1 MKKKIIAL
9 ATAAMCMTGSINTV
23 FASTFA
29 DINDVPWPEAAK
41 YIDEAASLGLM
52 AGYTENGKKLC
63 KARNNVTYN
72 EAMQLVYQIM
82 CSYNSANKA
91 SASVIS
97 KWTSTMK
104 NANIPSWAYECV
116 AYGLENSILSSN
128 DLKIFMSSSTEQR
141 NATREDVGVIFGKAL
156 SKVYTVN
163 QSAALKYND
172 KNAITASSVPYLEL
186 LNRLNL
192 MVGDANNN
200 FNPKANINR
209 AEMAVLSTKTYK
221 ELKGTGSGGNTGGP
235 VVNEQIVGEVT
246 KISDDS
252 ITVKTTAGEKTA
264 KIDSKVY
271 VMYEG
276 DKGEV
281 ADINEGDSVIVV
293 VNNGTATFITA
304 YSSGT
309 SSNIKEGT
317 ITSISK
323 TRITIENGSKKATY
337 KFDDDYNDVTLKL
350 DGKTSKDIDDL
361 IELVK
366 DGENIEAEITAD
378 KNGYVTKITAETVE
392 KKALEGTVTGLT
404 SSKITIKVDGKTYS
418 YYLLDDTDDI
428 EVKLDGKTVDFD
440 DLKDEYDDDET
451 LEVEL
456 KLNSKKEV
464 TEIKA
469 ETESSSTS
477 ASGKLTK
484 LSTKSITIKP
494 SSGSSKTYDIKS
506 GVTVTIDGSSSS
518 ISKLKDRFD
527 DDKEYTVKL
536 TLSGGKVTKIAASL
550 EDEDEE
556 SSTSGR
562 VESIDEDRIK
572 IKDSNGK
579 YHTYT
584 YSSKGCDFYV
594 DGKIKGMSS
603 VISSYGSGN
612 KNVKAYITLNGADRA
627 EKVKIETND
636 SSSDTDEDEGTL
648 VSISS
653 KEIKIKLSDG
663 DKVTHK
669 LAKSCKVTIDGKSSS
684 VSKLE
689 DKVDDDEEFEVEL
702 TFDDDDKVSKI
713 KASSAKESVSGN
725 LLSIDEDKVKIGEKL
740 SGGSYTGK
748 VYYLAGSVTVIVD
761 GDEMDLDEF
770 IGKAP
775 GRDYTVQLSRNSDGK
790 VTKIVDKEI
799 GRAHV

>member
-264 KIDSKVY
+264 KIDSKVS

-361 IELVK
+361 IKLVK
-366 DGENIEAEITAD
+366 DGKNIEAEITAD

-451 LEVEL
+451 LEVKL

-469 ETESSSTS
+469 EKGSSSTS

-506 GVTVTIDGSSSS
+506 GVKVTIDGSSSS

-550 EDEDEE
+550 KDEDEE

-627 EKVKIETND
+627 EKVKIETNG
-636 SSSDTDEDEGTL
+636 SSSDTEKDEGTL

-689 DKVDDDEEFEVEL
+689 DKVDDDEEFEVKL

-740 SGGSYTGK
+740 SGGSYTGNI
-748 VYYLAGSVTVIVD
+748 YYLAGSVTVIVD
-761 GDEMDLDEF
+761 GDKMDLDEF

-790 VTKIVDKEI
+790 VTKIVAKEK
-799 GRAHV
+799 

>member
-264 KIDSKVY
+264 KIDSKVS
-271 VMYEG
+271 VIYEG

-361 IELVK
+361 IKLVK
-366 DGENIEAEITAD
+366 DGKNIEAEITAD

-451 LEVEL
+451 LEVKL

-469 ETESSSTS
+469 EKGSSSTS

-506 GVTVTIDGSSSS
+506 GVKVTIDGSSSS

-550 EDEDEE
+550 KDEDEE

-627 EKVKIETND
+627 EKVKIETNG
-636 SSSDTDEDEGTL
+636 SSSDTEKDEGTL

-689 DKVDDDEEFEVEL
+689 DKVDDDEEFEVKL

-790 VTKIVDKEI
+790 VTKIVAKEK
-799 GRAHV
+799 

>member
-128 DLKIFMSSSTEQR
+128 DLKIFMLSSTEQR

-264 KIDSKVY
+264 KIDSKVS

-361 IELVK
+361 IKLVK
-366 DGENIEAEITAD
+366 DGKNIEAEITAD

-451 LEVEL
+451 LKVEL

-469 ETESSSTS
+469 EKGSSSTS

-550 EDEDEE
+550 EDEDKE

-636 SSSDTDEDEGTL
+636 SSSDTEEDEGTL

-689 DKVDDDEEFEVEL
+689 DKVDDDEEFEVKL

-790 VTKIVDKEI
+790 VTKIVAKEK
-799 GRAHV
+799 

>member
-550 EDEDEE
+550 EDEDKE

-636 SSSDTDEDEGTL
+636 SSSDTEEDEGTL

-790 VTKIVDKEI
+790 VTKIVAKEK
-799 GRAHV
+799 

>member
-790 VTKIVDKEI
+790 VTKIVAKEK
-799 GRAHV
+799 

>member
-264 KIDSKVY
+264 KIDSKVS

-451 LEVEL
+451 LKVEL

-469 ETESSSTS
+469 EKGSSSTS

-550 EDEDEE
+550 EDEDKE

-636 SSSDTDEDEGTL
+636 SSSDTEEDEGTL

-689 DKVDDDEEFEVEL
+689 DKVDDDEEFEVKL

-790 VTKIVDKEI
+790 VTKIVAKEK
-799 GRAHV
+799 